1 MDFRCA
7 AKALIIKD
15 KKALILKRRPNDVHK
30 PGKWDIPGGRLEKGE
45 NPHDGLKREV
55 QEEVKMDIE
64 IILPVEVQHFFRD
77 DKQKIALTI
86 FICTTTTDEITLSE
100 EHTEYKWLDLE
111 TEQSKFP
118 DWLETTIEKINK
130 HELLSAI

>member
-55 QEEVKMDIE
+55 KEEAKMDIN

-77 DKQKIALTI
+77 DGQKIALTI
-86 FICTTTTDEITLSE
+86 FLCTTQSDNITLSE

-111 TEQSKFP
+111 TESDQFP
-118 DWLETTIEKINK
+118 DWLKTTIEKINK